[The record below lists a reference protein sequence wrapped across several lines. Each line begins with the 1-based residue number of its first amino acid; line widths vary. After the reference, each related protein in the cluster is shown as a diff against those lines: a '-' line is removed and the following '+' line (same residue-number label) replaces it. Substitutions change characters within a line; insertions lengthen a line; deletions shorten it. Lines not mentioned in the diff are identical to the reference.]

1 MITTEAVI
9 VEEDKPKGGPA
20 PQMPQNPMG
29 GMY

>member
-9 VEEDKPKGGPA
+9 VEEDKPDKNTPRGPA
-20 PQMPQNPMG
+20 PSMD